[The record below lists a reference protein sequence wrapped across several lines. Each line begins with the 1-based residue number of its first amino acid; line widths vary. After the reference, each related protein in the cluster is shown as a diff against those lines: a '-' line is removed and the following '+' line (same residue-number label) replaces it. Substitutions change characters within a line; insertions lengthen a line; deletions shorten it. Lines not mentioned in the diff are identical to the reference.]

1 MKKGFTLVELT
12 ISVALLSVV
21 MIFLLNFLKQINEED
36 TGIDDVSYLILN
48 KNVISETINKDIHNN
63 GGIKSVSCSNSE
75 CNISLSTGNRTISL
89 IDNVLTYTDTT
100 NNLILLKR
108 EVNSN
113 YSLKY
118 NLKSTVYEILL
129 EDYTNPE
136 NNIIFISRKS

>member
-1 MKKGFTLVELT
+1 MKKGFTLVELA

-36 TGIDDVSYLILN
+36 VGIDDVSNLILN

-63 GGIKSVSCSNSE
+63 GGIQAVSCTSATCDITLNNVTR
-75 CNISLSTGNRTISL
+75 NISLVNNT
-89 IDNVLTYTDTT
+89 LTYTDTT
-100 NNLILLKR
+100 NNIILLKR

-113 YSLKY
+113 YNLKY
-118 NLKSTVYEILL
+118 NDKTTVYEILL
-129 EDYTNPE
+129 EDYTNSE

>member
-36 TGIDDVSYLILN
+36 IGIDLVSNLILN

-63 GGIKSVSCSNSE
+63 GGIKNANCSNGV
-75 CNISLSTGNRTISL
+75 CNIVLATGERNITL
-89 IDNVLTYTDTT
+89 INGTLTYSDTT
-100 NNLILLKR
+100 NNLILLKK

-113 YSLKY
+113 YSLNLTPKY
-118 NLKSTVYEILL
+118 TVYEILL
-129 EDYTNPE
+129 EDYTNSE